1 MPLRTHVVVGTGPG
15 ADVVVTGA
23 GVAPQHA
30 HILQRDG
37 ALYIQDLGQGQT
49 SVDGRVLAQGETA
62 AISGFHANVTV
73 GAAQVALTDPAI
85 GQLFVERS
93 PLPRNSH
100 VCLIGRDPSRCH
112 VIVAH
117 PTVSGAHLTLDLAAG
132 TITDTG
138 SRSGTFDRSS
148 RRLPVNI
155 PEPLDVVAGYFV
167 GSAWLATKLLLD
179 VAAAPPAQGGASDAA
194 AASNAHWQRPTEES
208 RPQAPQGG
216 PSGQF
221 AMPTPQPQQPQASGP
236 VGFGG
241 AVVPPTGVQTPIQ
254 PPTPAPP
261 APGTPPAG
269 GAPERAKHRTVFGS
283 FDLSSLQGGGGKSV
297 AVVGRSPEVDIVM
310 PYPQLSSRHASIA
323 TTPDG
328 SLLITDLGS
337 LNGTYVQGQ
346 RIPRGVGIRVQA
358 GERVFFG
365 PYPTVVNIENG
376 KITAYIESEQS
387 EWSGNL
393 VEIEALDLLLKVPD
407 RDQRGRDKVLLN
419 HVTFKCRPGD
429 LIALMGPSGAGKTTL
444 LTVLNGY
451 VRPTSGEVRI
461 NGQNL
466 YAVYD
471 ALRGNIGYV
480 PQDDIVH
487 PELTVWEAIEYSARF
502 RLPPDFSDAEIKRR
516 VEQTIKD
523 LGLEGVK
530 NLQIGKPERKV
541 LSGGQRKRV
550 NIALELVTDPALMF
564 LDEPTSG
571 LAADDTVALIDLLAN
586 LAKSTGKTIIVTIH
600 QPARE
605 EYEKFNLALIMG
617 FGGEPVYFGPT
628 GKESYDFFG
637 RFSKTP
643 EPVDNP
649 RDMFDLLRV
658 REDEFVKSGQ
668 YPNKSAA
675 RLAAAQAWRAEYYHQ
690 DNPTYRRMYSGQRQP
705 GTPGNSPP
713 PPPRRAPKIRQ
724 FALLLRRYA
733 TVKVRDR
740 VGTAILLAQ
749 APIIGLLLAMVYAGM
764 PETPHYWCKAT
775 LERIEMSAIQT
786 LGGPM
791 NPNGAAIAQCQQR
804 HAQATPPGRFNT
816 VSDYSG
822 AIFFLVVAAIWF
834 GTSNAAREI
843 VSEQAIYRRE
853 RMVNLSIMNYLL
865 SKFVLLSIFCVIQ
878 CLILLVIVYPIVGL
892 GGGDYSG
899 FPLMLGILI
908 LTSMSAV
915 AVGLLLSTIVTSGEA
930 AVALTPIVLIPQVV
944 LGGRLVPMTSK
955 SWLEPIMAIIPARWS
970 FEGVI
975 AIERT
980 LVSDSWLITSCLQSG
995 QSIENGRF
1003 DCAIEEIRNAE
1014 EALGGLGFETY
1025 HQPAVVLMVLISITV
1040 IMLIAVAVILRRRD
1054 AV

>member
-15 ADVVVTGA
+15 ADVVVQGQ

-30 HILQRDG
+30 HLLQRDG
-37 ALYIQDLGQGQT
+37 VLYLQDLGQGQT
-49 SVDGRVLAQGETA
+49 AVDGRVLGRGETVA
-62 AISGFHANVTV
+62 LSGFHAQVIV

-100 VCLIGRDPSRCH
+100 ICLVGRDPGRCH

-117 PTVSGAHLTLDLAAG
+117 PTVSGAHLSLDLAAG

-138 SRSGTFDRSS
+138 SRSGTFDRNS
-148 RRLPVNI
+148 RRLPTNI

-179 VAAAPPAQGGASDAA
+179 VAAAPPAQAGASGDAA
-194 AASNAHWQRPTEES
+194 ASSAHWQRPTEES
-208 RPQAPQGG
+208 RPQAPAPSASAPAMPAAQ
-216 PSGQF
+216 PSGF
-221 AMPTPQPQQPQASGP
+221 A
-236 VGFGG
+236 
-241 AVVPPTGVQTPIQ
+241 VPPTSVQQ
-254 PPTPAPP
+254 PAAPQA
-261 APGTPPAG
+261 APQSG
-269 GAPERAKHRTVFGS
+269 GAPERTKHRTVFGS
-283 FDLSSLQGGGGKSV
+283 FDLSSLQGGGKSV
-297 AVVGRSPEVDIVM
+297 AIVGRSPEVDIVM
-310 PYPQLSSRHASIA
+310 PYPQLSSRHASI
-323 TTPDG
+323 TKSPDG

-346 RIPRGVGIRVQA
+346 RIPRGVGIRVNP

-365 PYPTVVNIENG
+365 PYPTVVNIEG
-376 KITAYIESEQS
+376 DKITAYIESEQS

-407 RDQRGRDKVLLN
+407 RDVRGQDKILLN
-419 HVTFKCRPGD
+419 HVTFKARPGD

-466 YAVYD
+466 YAIYD

-502 RLPPDFSDAEIKRR
+502 RLPPDFSSDEIKRR

-530 NLQIGKPERKV
+530 NLQIGKPEKKV

-550 NIALELVTDPALMF
+550 NIALELVTDPAMMF

-586 LAKSTGKTIIVTIH
+586 LAKQTGKTIIVTIH

-637 RFSKTP
+637 RHSKTP
-643 EPVDNP
+643 QPVDNP

-658 REDEFVKSGQ
+658 REDEFVKTGQ
-668 YPNKSAA
+668 YPNKGAA

-690 DNPTYRRMYSGQRQP
+690 DNPTYRRMYSGARQP
-705 GTPGNSPP
+705 GNAGNSPP
-713 PPPRRAPKIRQ
+713 PPSRRAPRMRQ
-724 FALLLRRYA
+724 FLLLLRRYA

-749 APIIGLLLAMVYAGM
+749 APIIGFLLAMVYAGG
-764 PETPHYWCKAT
+764 PQTPNMWCRMT
-775 LERIEMSAIQT
+775 LERIEAEAMQQLSST
-786 LGGPM
+786 
-791 NPNGAAIAQCQQR
+791 NPQAAQSIAQCQ
-804 HAQATPPGRFNT
+804 AQQTRVTLPEGGIGRFRN

-822 AIFFLVVAAIWF
+822 AVFFLVVAAIWF

-853 RMVNLSIMNYLL
+853 RMVNLSIVNYLM
-865 SKFVLLSIFCVIQ
+865 SKFVLLSVFCVVQ
-878 CLILLVIVYPIVGL
+878 CTVLLLIVYPIVGL
-892 GGGDYSG
+892 GDADLSG
-899 FPLMLGILI
+899 FPLMLGVLL
-908 LTSMSAV
+908 LTAMSAV

-955 SWLEPIMAIIPARWS
+955 SWFEPVMAIVPARWA

-980 LVSDSWLITSCLQSG
+980 LVSGSWKIASCLQSG
-995 QSIENGRF
+995 PSIEGGTF
-1003 DCAIEEIRNAE
+1003 DCAIEEIRNADE
-1014 EALGGLGFETY
+1014 GAGGMGFTTY
-1025 HQPAVVLMVLISITV
+1025 HQPLVVLTVLAAV
-1040 IMLIAVAVILRRRD
+1040 IVVMLIAVAVILRRRD